1 MDGEGCRWL
10 ADRLFILYTEYT
22 TTQYISYV
30 QSTRLS
36 VIHDD
41 ITFQLEGI
49 QHPDTIQD
57 RHIEIQDLETR
68 VNRMRLEIPHDIR
81 RTLHDT
87 SNVTPYVVDGHLFF
101 TRQYPPST
109 SLVNPPPIHMNTP
122 YSIVTSMNI
131 THYKPSSRIS
141 GNITILL
148 ALVDFWIITW

>member
-1 MDGEGCRWL
+1 MSYIAKYLTKAESFPWQDIEGI
-10 ADRLFILYTEYT
+10 RLYGCSSDFPKPIDVPSPFDIRNPFFIVDDAPDDEFMPEYT

-49 QHPDTIQD
+49 QHPDTIQG

-68 VNRMRLEIPHDIR
+68 VSRMRLEIPHDIR

-101 TRQYPPST
+101 TR
-109 SLVNPPPIHMNTP
+109 
-122 YSIVTSMNI
+122 
-131 THYKPSSRIS
+131 
-141 GNITILL
+141 
-148 ALVDFWIITW
+148 